1 MNNVEKKIK
10 KIENASGSMSFSDHL
25 EELRSRVLNSI
36 YSVLICIFVSLLV
49 VKPLIRF
56 LEIPAKD
63 IRLLQLAP
71 GEFLFVAIKVA
82 GYSGLIV
89 SLPYIFYQIILFI

>member
-1 MNNVEKKIK
+1 MNNVEKKINQS
-10 KIENASGSMSFSDHL
+10 EDESGSMSFSDHL
-25 EELRSRVLNSI
+25 EELRTRILNSI

-49 VKPLIRF
+49 IKPLIRF

-71 GEFLFVAIKVA
+71 GEFLFVAVKVA
-82 GYSGLIV
+82 GYSGNDLEV
-89 SLPYIFYQIILFI
+89 RV